1 MTPQRGIRVFIKAV
15 GGAVLLLV
23 GAYLFFTLSGAD
35 LIGRPAAPPPSQ
47 PAVMAVPA
55 TGRPDSFA
63 DIADAVKPAVVN
75 IATLQAT
82 RPGPG
87 GIDPFQ
93 AFLERYFGQSL
104 PPEEPRQS
112 LGSGVIVDPEGFVL
126 TNNHVVENAQ
136 MIMVR
141 VSEDEEYEA
150 RVVGKDPPTDL
161 ALLKVNARRRLP
173 AARLGDS
180 DALRVGDWVLAI
192 GSPFGLEQT
201 VTAGIVSAKG
211 RVIGA
216 GPYDDFIQTDAA
228 VNPGNSGGPLANTR
242 GEVVGINSAIFSES
256 GGSVGIG
263 FAIPINLAKELVP
276 QLKARGRV
284 ARGWLGVAIAPV
296 SAELATKLGRGR
308 EGALVTEIVPAGPA
322 ARSGVRAGDL
332 IVAFGGTAVRRA
344 GDLPR
349 LTARATE
356 GSEVELTLVRDGR
369 EQTVKVKLGG
379 LSGRSTR

>member
-1 MTPQRGIRVFIKAV
+1 MI
-15 GGAVLLLV
+15 
-23 GAYLFFTLSGAD
+23 
-35 LIGRPAAPPPSQ
+35 
-47 PAVMAVPA
+47 
-55 TGRPDSFA
+55 
-63 DIADAVKPAVVN
+63 
-75 IATLQAT
+75 
-82 RPGPG
+82 
-87 GIDPFQ
+87 
-93 AFLERYFGQSL
+93 
-104 PPEEPRQS
+104 
-112 LGSGVIVDPEGFVL
+112 L

-141 VSEDEEYEA
+141 LSEDEEYEA

-161 ALLKVNARRRLP
+161 ALLKVDARRRLP
-173 AARLGDS
+173 ASRLGDS

-228 VNPGNSGGPLANTR
+228 VNPGNSGGPLVNTR

-276 QLKARGRV
+276 RLKANGRV

-296 SAELATKLGRGR
+296 SAEFAKKLGRAR
-308 EGALVTEIVPAGPA
+308 EGALVTEVVPTGPA
-322 ARSGVRAGDL
+322 ARSGVRAGDV
-332 IVAFGGTAVRRA
+332 IVAFGRTAVRRA

-349 LTARATE
+349 LAARAPV
-356 GSEVELTLVRDGR
+356 GSEVELTVVRDGR
-369 EQTVKVKLGG
+369 EQTVKVRLGE
-379 LSGRSTR
+379 LPERSAR